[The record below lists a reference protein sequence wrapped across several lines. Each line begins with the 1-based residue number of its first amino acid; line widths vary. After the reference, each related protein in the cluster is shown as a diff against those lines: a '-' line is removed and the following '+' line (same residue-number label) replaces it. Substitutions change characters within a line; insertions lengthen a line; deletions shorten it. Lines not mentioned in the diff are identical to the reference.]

1 MKQKSNQHKT
11 GFPPLADTQSKLLI
25 LGSMPGEKSLSAREY
40 YAHPR
45 NLFWRFIA
53 GITRQEIPQNYAEK
67 KSLLSAHHI
76 AVWDVCHACIR
87 EGSLDTAI
95 TDEIPN
101 QLDQLLDEHPNI
113 KTIAF
118 NGQKSA
124 TLFHRYFRERSGYTY
139 LTLPSSSPAHAS
151 MPLAKKMELWMGLEQ
166 FI

>member
-11 GFPPLADTQSKLLI
+11 GFPPLADPQSKLLI
-25 LGSMPGEKSLSAREY
+25 LGSMPGEKSLSAQEY

-53 GITRQEIPQNYAEK
+53 GISQQPVPENYEEK
-67 KSLLSAHHI
+67 KELLRTHHI
-76 AVWDVCHACIR
+76 ALWDVCDACIR

-101 QLDQLLDEHPNI
+101 QLDLLLDEHPDI

-124 TLFHRYFRERSGYTY
+124 TLFHKYFRERSGYTY

-151 MPLAKKMELWMGLEQ
+151 MPLAKKMELWTGLEK